1 MKTVAT
7 ALCMST
13 SLALAPA
20 AEAQLSEAVAPRVV
34 HTIEQLELQHAADE
48 AARSILEDHS
58 TKFPRMRRCVREFG
72 KSAAAQGVKAIL
84 QQGLGAPIEDGP
96 PKSICE
102 GTAGTFFVDP
112 PEDNSGGQR
121 R

>member
-34 HTIEQLELQHAADE
+34 HTIEQLAPT
-48 AARSILEDHS
+48 RS
-58 TKFPRMRRCVREFG
+58 
-72 KSAAAQGVKAIL
+72 
-84 QQGLGAPIEDGP
+84 
-96 PKSICE
+96 
-102 GTAGTFFVDP
+102 
-112 PEDNSGGQR
+112 
-121 R
+121 